1 MNTLSELARISHE
14 VSRSKGWWEDGP
26 RSDASVISL
35 MHSEV
40 SEALEDYRHNHAP
53 NEYWLE
59 GLKPCGVP
67 SELSD
72 VIIRIG
78 DYFGGRGLDLEE
90 AYKRTLELATILG
103 FEEGLVRIHYALSM
117 AFGFSEEFS
126 PSVSKGT
133 LESKTYWLA
142 MALRYTFDLA
152 RVCDIDLW
160 HHINLKT
167 EYNKTRSHR
176 HGGKKL

>member
-1 MNTLSELARISHE
+1 MSLLELGITSGA
-14 VSRSKGWWEDGP
+14 
-26 RSDASVISL
+26 
-35 MHSEV
+35 
-40 SEALEDYRHNHAP
+40 EA
-53 NEYWLE
+53 W
-59 GLKPCGVP
+59 
-67 SELSD
+67 
-72 VIIRIG
+72 I
-78 DYFGGRGLDLEE
+78 LEE